1 MPNELNKQNK
11 AELAAEQGQRTFPD
25 PLPVEKFQD
34 AAVEYLR
41 AKGWTVAV
49 LGAVSVEHE
58 NPLDLN
64 YRLTV
69 RFTGRPPKG
78 DEHVDRAQG

>member
-1 MPNELNKQNK
+1 MSDQNK
-11 AELAAEQGQRTFPD
+11 AELAGDQGQRTFPE
-25 PLPVEKFQD
+25 PLPVEKLWN
-34 AAVEYLR
+34 AAVEFLR

-49 LGAVSVEHE
+49 IGAVSVEQE
-58 NPLDLN
+58 TPLALN
-64 YRLTV
+64 HRLIV